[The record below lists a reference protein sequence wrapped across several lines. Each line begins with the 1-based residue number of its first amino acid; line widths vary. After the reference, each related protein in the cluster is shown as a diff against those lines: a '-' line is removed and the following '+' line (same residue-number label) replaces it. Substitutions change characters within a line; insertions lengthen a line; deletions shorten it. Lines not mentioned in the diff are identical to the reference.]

1 MALEVVHDMDGV
13 LQRFDRA
20 LTALKRR
27 VGLVE
32 MHVRVDE
39 RGGGE
44 HAAGVDHFAVLDPF
58 GADFRFDLEI
68 LSVVSDQDIGHSTPH
83 NVRIADEQHR
93 GSSSNR
99 FFSGLRA
106 AFLLHHSKMTGAVK

>member
-1 MALEVVHDMDGV
+1 MTHSQIGARAVPLTNGVMPLEVVHDMDGV
-13 LQRFDRA
+13 LQCFDR
-20 LTALKRR
+20 LTALKRQWA
-27 VGLVE
+27 VDKA
-32 MHVRVDE
+32 RVDE

-83 NVRIADEQHR
+83 NVRIADK
-93 GSSSNR
+93 
-99 FFSGLRA
+99 A
-106 AFLLHHSKMTGAVK
+106 T